1 MSLTSSSNP
10 KPKISCIIYILIR
23 PYLDSSSAI
32 SMSSSKISLTFYEL
46 FFFLLFHILLI
57 LLLFNVICTL
67 RLIWLVY
74 IGHTKLQ
81 RTSLVIHLILKSL
94 TVSHSEWLNLI
105 FFFFFFFCSIK
116 KNNYFISINKKEV
129 RRIKSFCYVHN
140 LTKKKK
146 TFQEKT
152 KTICRCERDC

>member
-1 MSLTSSSNP
+1 MHNLHFNKALSWFIFSHLHVLIKNLTN
-10 KPKISCIIYILIR
+10 ILW
-23 PYLDSSSAI
+23 
-32 SMSSSKISLTFYEL
+32 T

-81 RTSLVIHLILKSL
+81 RNSLVIHLILKSL

-105 FFFFFFFCSIK
+105 FFFFFFCSIK
-116 KNNYFISINKKEV
+116 KDNYFISINKKEV